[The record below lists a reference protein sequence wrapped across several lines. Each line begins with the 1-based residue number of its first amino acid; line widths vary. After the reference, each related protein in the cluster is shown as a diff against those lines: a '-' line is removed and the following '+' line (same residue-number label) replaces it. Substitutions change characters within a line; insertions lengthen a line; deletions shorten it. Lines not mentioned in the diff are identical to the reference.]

1 MKNNKK
7 EIQDELEELA
17 PLLSKL
23 KKEEGFSFPDDY
35 FNQLPEQILNQI
47 DFSKNKKVKETISAA
62 ATITWVDQLI
72 EQLAS
77 FFRPKIAMG
86 FSMMVMLGIACISIF
101 NDLNEVDISVV
112 DLTSNDLEDYV
123 KTNIDDFEIQE
134 LLNVLGDE
142 EEISWT
148 KIKMNDEDLDGYID
162 EIIDDIDATELEDFL

>member
-1 MKNNKK
+1 
-7 EIQDELEELA
+7 
-17 PLLSKL
+17 
-23 KKEEGFSFPDDY
+23 
-35 FNQLPEQILNQI
+35 
-47 DFSKNKKVKETISAA
+47 
-62 ATITWVDQLI
+62 
-72 EQLAS
+72 
-77 FFRPKIAMG
+77 MG

-101 NDLNEVDISVV
+101 NGLNEVDISVV

>member
-1 MKNNKK
+1 M
-7 EIQDELEELA
+7 
-17 PLLSKL
+17 
-23 KKEEGFSFPDDY
+23 
-35 FNQLPEQILNQI
+35 
-47 DFSKNKKVKETISAA
+47 
-62 ATITWVDQLI
+62 
-72 EQLAS
+72 
-77 FFRPKIAMG
+77 
-86 FSMMVMLGIACISIF
+86 
-101 NDLNEVDISVV
+101 DISVV